1 MTVSC
6 CFSIY
11 FIIFFSG
18 QLNVA
23 LGSIDQAGF
32 RKYGRLYNT
41 DGQVCTS
48 DRTVFKADSV
58 TSWVECAVLCSNT
71 DLCFAIF
78 YNSETRKC
86 TGCTYFGDNETLID
100 AGTKFYSRIGYR
112 LIQQQLNWTNA
123 KAKCLELGG
132 SLVSIKSLQQHDFI
146 VRILSGF
153 YAVDTD

>member
-1 MTVSC
+1 MTASC
-6 CFSIY
+6 CFTLY

-23 LGSIDQAGF
+23 SGSIDQDGF
-32 RKYGRLYNT
+32 IKYARLNNN

-58 TSWVECAVLCSNT
+58 TYGLECAVLCSNT

-100 AGTKFYSRIGYR
+100 AGTKFYSRIGSMFK
-112 LIQQQLNWTNA
+112 IIPG
-123 KAKCLELGG
+123 KCSDFAFVL
-132 SLVSIKSLQQHDFI
+132 SIAFK
-146 VRILSGF
+146 
-153 YAVDTD
+153 